1 MKSGDQDRRIYSGPE
16 EPEAVLKWAVATFH
30 PALAVSASFEH
41 TVLLHMLQAI
51 RADVR
56 VFSLDTGRLPEE
68 TFRCAAEAE
77 RQFGVRVEWY
87 FPDTARVE
95 SLVRNKGV
103 YSFKES
109 LEARRECC
117 HIRKVEPLGRALSG
131 LRAWITGLR
140 REEAAS
146 RRDLPMIEVDESHG
160 GIVKINPLVHWTGK
174 QVREYADWY
183 RLPYNSLYD
192 RGYTSIG
199 CGCCTRAVGPGE
211 DPRAGRWWWESPEH
225 KECGLHVRGK

>member
-1 MKSGDQDRRIYSGPE
+1 MSEKLIYSGPE
-16 EPEAVLKWAVATFH
+16 EPEAVLRWAVETFH

-41 TVLLHMLQAI
+41 TVLLHMLQKI

-77 RQFGVRVEWY
+77 RQFGVQVEWY
-87 FPDTARVE
+87 LPDTARVE
-95 SLVRNKGV
+95 ALVRSQGV
-103 YSFKES
+103 YSFKGS

-140 REEAAS
+140 RDEAAT
-146 RRDLPMIEVDESHG
+146 RRDLPVVEVDEAHG
-160 GIVKINPLVHWTGK
+160 GIVKINPLAAWTAG
-174 QVREYADWY
+174 QVKEYTDLH

-199 CGCCTRAVGPGE
+199 CECCTRAVGPGD